1 MRKRLAELTDSE
13 SARRQMKNLFYIH
26 ANLAEEKDPRIVLK
40 FPLNYVEVRIYDIQI
55 QFKMYLIPLHLQVL
69 RITSPLDTE
78 EVFITDITHRG
89 ELAKPT
95 EAASNQPSTLDLLS
109 VVVPFT
115 IADATAD
122 LSVHDQYM
130 SENVE
135 AFGRKGKQ
143 AVADFKVGYYI
154 FTY

>member
-1 MRKRLAELTDSE
+1 M
-13 SARRQMKNLFYIH
+13 
-26 ANLAEEKDPRIVLK
+26 
-40 FPLNYVEVRIYDIQI
+40 
-55 QFKMYLIPLHLQVL
+55 
-69 RITSPLDTE
+69 DTE
-78 EVFITDITHRG
+78 EVFIRDITHRG
-89 ELAKPT
+89 ELAQPT
-95 EAASNQPSTLDLLS
+95 EASSNQPSTLDLLR

-143 AVADFKVGYYI
+143 AVTDFKVRILDYYSVHR
-154 FTY
+154 T

>member
-1 MRKRLAELTDSE
+1 M
-13 SARRQMKNLFYIH
+13 
-26 ANLAEEKDPRIVLK
+26 
-40 FPLNYVEVRIYDIQI
+40 
-55 QFKMYLIPLHLQVL
+55 
-69 RITSPLDTE
+69 DTE

-95 EAASNQPSTLDLLS
+95 EAASNHPSTLDLLS

-143 AVADFKVGYYI
+143 AVADFKVSRLLRFNILDYYI
-154 FTY
+154 LDDDPRSTPGHS

>member
-1 MRKRLAELTDSE
+1 
-13 SARRQMKNLFYIH
+13 
-26 ANLAEEKDPRIVLK
+26 
-40 FPLNYVEVRIYDIQI
+40 
-55 QFKMYLIPLHLQVL
+55 MYLTPLHLQVL
-69 RITSPLDTE
+69 RISSPMDTE

-89 ELAKPT
+89 ELAKLT

-122 LSVHDQYM
+122 LTVHDQYM

-143 AVADFKVGYYI
+143 AVADFKVRILDYYSVHW
-154 FTY
+154 T

>member
-1 MRKRLAELTDSE
+1 
-13 SARRQMKNLFYIH
+13 
-26 ANLAEEKDPRIVLK
+26 
-40 FPLNYVEVRIYDIQI
+40 
-55 QFKMYLIPLHLQVL
+55 MYLIHFQVL
-69 RITSPLDTE
+69 RISSPMDTE
-78 EVFITDITHRG
+78 EVFITDISHRG
-89 ELAKPT
+89 ELAQPT
-95 EAASNQPSTLDLLS
+95 EAASNQPSTLDLLR

-143 AVADFKVGYYI
+143 AVADFKVRI
-154 FTY
+154 LKLCCLRPMD